1 MTILTTNESGSFSIS
16 PSIHILWIMMAKPWI
31 QRFSNHCKGSLFAC
45 TCWFLWRVH
54 NVHVFEDKE
63 WPEWYIINQIQ
74 TTIQVLNLDVQS
86 SKPKHLIRVS

>member
-1 MTILTTNESGSFSIS
+1 
-16 PSIHILWIMMAKPWI
+16 MMAKPWI